1 MGGTATPPLN
11 VEDHRRSSRS
21 CWGCYRG
28 SPRLGQRKCSLHE
41 APRSGWRSIPG
52 QRSPKR
58 GFVCLLFNK
67 SALLGED
74 SAALSFEGLIY
85 MDIKLVIRTEC
96 PPLLSP
102 LRAGQGNWK
111 AAAVLVLKQHKSPG
125 GDGLTMGTLLRYQ
138 GGPCLNYLLTKM

>member
-1 MGGTATPPLN
+1 MGGSATPSLN

-28 SPRLGQRKCSLHE
+28 RQGLARGSAVFTRPRGQAGGRYRDK
-41 APRSGWRSIPG
+41 G
-52 QRSPKR
+52 PKR

-74 SAALSFEGLIY
+74 SADLSFEGL
-85 MDIKLVIRTEC
+85 DIWILNFVIRTEC

-102 LRAGQGNWK
+102 LRAGQGRWK

-125 GDGLTMGTLLRYQ
+125 SDRADNGHPPSLSRVALV
-138 GGPCLNYLLTKM
+138 